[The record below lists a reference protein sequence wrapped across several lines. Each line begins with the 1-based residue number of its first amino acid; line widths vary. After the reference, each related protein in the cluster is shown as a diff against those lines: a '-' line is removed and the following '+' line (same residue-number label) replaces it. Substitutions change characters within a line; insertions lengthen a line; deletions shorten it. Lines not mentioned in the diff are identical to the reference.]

1 MSKRTL
7 ILPMLAGVVGLSLL
21 ASAGCGSGSG
31 SSGSSSPNDSRRG
44 ALVAFSACMRRHGLP
59 NFPDPKAVR
68 NGYGLTL
75 GPETGIDP
83 NSPQFKNAQQAC
95 RKLLPN
101 GGRQSSQERAKQL
114 QVALSYAACVRSHG
128 VPDFPDPKVSSNGGI
143 EIGPGPNSNLNP
155 DSPQLKAAEN
165 ACRHLLPGG

>member
-1 MSKRTL
+1 MSKRTVMVT
-7 ILPMLAGVVGLSLL
+7 MLGGVVGLSLL

-31 SSGSSSPNDSRRG
+31 SSRSGSPNDSRRG
-44 ALVAFSACMRRHGLP
+44 ALVAFAACMRTHGLP

-155 DSPQLKAAEN
+155 DSPQLNAAEN
-165 ACRHLLPGG
+165 ACRHLLPDA